1 MSILEIR
8 QERDTPAD
16 VELVAPQG
24 EIDISNVEVL
34 DQVLGEVIDDQP
46 GRLVVD
52 LSRVGYIDSAGIS
65 SLLRAGQRL
74 TQKGGQLSLAGG
86 NPFVQR
92 LIRLTGIDRIFPHFE
107 TVPAAMGAGT
117 ASSAEN
123 AAPAAERDCMGMQP
137 R

>member
-8 QERDTPAD
+8 QERDTPGGI
-16 VELVAPQG
+16 ELVAPQG

-34 DQVLGEVIDDQP
+34 DQVLGEVIAEQP
-46 GRLVVD
+46 GRVLVD

-74 TQKGGQLSLAGG
+74 SQKGGELSLVGG
-86 NPFVQR
+86 NPFVLR
-92 LIRLTGIDRIFPHFE
+92 LIRLTGLEHIFPHYE
-107 TVPAAMGAGT
+107 TVPAAMGTGT
-117 ASSAEN
+117 ASTVETAVP
-123 AAPAAERDCMGMQP
+123 APDRTYPELQP

>member
-8 QERDTPAD
+8 QERDTPAG
-16 VELVAPQG
+16 VEVVTPQG

-34 DQVLGEVIDDQP
+34 DQVLGEVIDEQP
-46 GRLVVD
+46 KRLVVD
-52 LSRVGYIDSAGIS
+52 LSRVNYLDSAGIS
-65 SLLRAGQRL
+65 SLLRGGKRL
-74 TQKGGQLSLAGG
+74 SQEGGQLSLVDG

-107 TVPAAMGAGT
+107 TVAAALGT
-117 ASSAEN
+117 AATSPAEKT
-123 AAPAAERDCMGMQP
+123 AAVPQLDHAALQP